1 MRSTEFDKISSFM
14 ADIKENFG
22 DLYTDILLI
31 KVLGTL
37 DKLFEEN
44 NIDEY
49 FGIIL
54 RDFVRIM
61 QDAELEKYPYYRT
74 ICLYKNNDFIS
85 CFKKYTYTFG
95 VHFSDNITLES
106 RKDFFHFPYFFKTSC
121 SKYSIEPYASM
132 TTEELEKLF
141 YKYLYIKRGTSVSYK
156 YNKDPNAYNV
166 NLLGT
171 PECNNSSNTNRE
183 KVGLK
188 AERLSYSLFDKEKT
202 IWASNDVGNKCGF
215 DIITLD
221 DQKET
226 LIEVKSASNKKIFIM
241 GNLQHKIMCETAD
254 LSSTEYLIHLYCFDS
269 NTKQYSLEILK
280 YDKNNNVLVDVNDN
294 SNIYVLEAERIC
306 KKKKDGTIKSHIV
319 FHCTP
324 KERKKLIMK
333 F

>member
-61 QDAELEKYPYYRT
+61 QDPELEKYPYYRT

-95 VHFSDNITLES
+95 AHFSDNITLES
-106 RKDFFHFPYFFKTSC
+106 RKDFFHFPYFFKTAC

-132 TTEELEKLF
+132 DIDELGSLF
-141 YKYLYIKRGTSVSYK
+141 CKYLYIKRGTSVSYK
-156 YNKDPNAYNV
+156 YDNDPNAFNV
-166 NLLGT
+166 DSLGT
-171 PECNNSSNTNRE
+171 PECNIVHRNSNE
-183 KVGLK
+183 KLALK
-188 AERLSYSLFDKEKT
+188 TEGLSYSLFDKEKT
-202 IWASNDVGNKCGF
+202 VWASMNVGHKCGF

-226 LIEVKSASNKKIFIM
+226 LIEVKATTNKRDFIM
-241 GNLQHKIMCETAD
+241 GNLQHKVMCATAD
-254 LSSTEYLIHLYCFDS
+254 LPSTEYLIHKYYFDS
-269 NTKQYSLEILK
+269 NTKQYSLEVLK
-280 YDKNNNVLVDVNDN
+280 YDKDNNVLVDINDN
-294 SNIYVLEAERIC
+294 SNIYVLKSERIC
-306 KKKKDGTIKSHIV
+306 KEKKGEIKSHTI

-324 KERKKLIMK
+324 KKRKTLINKM
-333 F
+333 